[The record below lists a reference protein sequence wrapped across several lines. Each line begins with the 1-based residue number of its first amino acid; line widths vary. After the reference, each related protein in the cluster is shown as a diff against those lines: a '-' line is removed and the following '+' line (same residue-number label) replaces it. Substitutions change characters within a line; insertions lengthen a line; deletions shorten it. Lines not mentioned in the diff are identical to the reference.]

1 MEKEYKAVAA
11 QFKKSVSKLK
21 DRKLPL
27 LDNLLQ
33 FYGGNIPEKRRQ
45 LYLDEI
51 AKIGPGVTQLIIHCG
66 YENEELRAITDSSMR
81 RDQDR
86 AIFTDP
92 TTRTYLK
99 EQKIEL
105 ITWKQFRAIE

>member
-1 MEKEYKAVAA
+1 MDTVIILWVG
-11 QFKKSVSKLK
+11 FGI
-21 DRKLPL
+21 DRELPL

-33 FYGGNIPEKRRQ
+33 FYGGNIPDQRKQR
-45 LYLDEI
+45 YLDEI

-66 YENEELRAITDSSMR
+66 YDNEELRAITDSSAR

-86 AIFTDP
+86 SIFIDP
-92 TTRTYLK
+92 ATRNYFK

-105 ITWKQFRAIE
+105 ITWKQFRAQK